1 MKISR
6 IDCFPLKITTP
17 QAYLGGEVKAS
28 DSSDYYYRPEYRCV
42 YSRKMETCLVKITTD
57 SGHVGW
63 GEALAPV
70 VPQVIAEL
78 ITQLFAP
85 LLTGQSPFA
94 SQVLNARMYD
104 AMRDRGHI
112 TGYHIDALAAVDI
125 ALWDL
130 KGQILNQPVYQL
142 LGGAFREQIPCY
154 VSGLPEPDLP
164 ARCALALRWQQKG
177 FNAIKLALGY
187 GVQQDIENVRAIRDA
202 LGPQASLFLD
212 AHWNYSVAQAAE
224 LANALHPLGVGFLE
238 APLLPEDIAGHRELR
253 AKSPLPIAL
262 GETERTRYQF
272 KPFIEQR
279 AMDIVQPD
287 VGRTGITE
295 LMHIASLAQTWNLQ
309 VAPHLSVGLGPC
321 IAASIHVA
329 AALPNLFMLEYQP
342 PVFELANQLLD
353 TPLVCE
359 AGHYTLPQ
367 GAGLGIAINEARV
380 RESVMGVTC

>member
-28 DSSDYYYRPEYRCV
+28 DSDYYYRPEYRCV

-187 GVQQDIENVRAIRDA
+187 GVQQDIENVSAIRDA
-202 LGPQASLFLD
+202 LGPHASLFLD

>member
-28 DSSDYYYRPEYRCV
+28 DSDYYYRPEYRCV

-142 LGGAFREQIPCY
+142 LGGAFRDQIPCY

-187 GVQQDIENVRAIRDA
+187 GVQQDIENVRAIRDT
-202 LGPQASLFLD
+202 LGPHASLFLD

>member
-6 IDCFPLKITTP
+6 IDCFPLKVTTP

-28 DSSDYYYRPEYRCV
+28 DSDYYYRPEYRCV

-130 KGQILNQPVYQL
+130 KGQILDQPVYQL

>member
-17 QAYLGGEVKAS
+17 QPYLGGEVKAS
-28 DSSDYYYRPEYRCV
+28 DSDYYYRPEYRCV

-142 LGGAFREQIPCY
+142 LGGAFRDQIPCY

-202 LGPQASLFLD
+202 LGPHASLFLD

>member
-28 DSSDYYYRPEYRCV
+28 DSDYYYRPEYRCV

-130 KGQILNQPVYQL
+130 KGQILKQPVYQL
-142 LGGAFREQIPCY
+142 LGGAFRDQIPCY

-187 GVQQDIENVRAIRDA
+187 GVQQDIENVRAIRDT
-202 LGPQASLFLD
+202 LGPHASLFLD

>member
-28 DSSDYYYRPEYRCV
+28 DSDYYYRPEYRCV

-212 AHWNYSVAQAAE
+212 VHWNYSVAQAAE

-272 KPFIEQR
+272 RPFIEQR

>member
-28 DSSDYYYRPEYRCV
+28 DSDYYYRPEYRCV

-187 GVQQDIENVRAIRDA
+187 GVQQDIENVRAIRNT

>member
-6 IDCFPLKITTP
+6 IDCFPLKITTS

-28 DSSDYYYRPEYRCV
+28 DSDYYYRPEYRCV

-142 LGGAFREQIPCY
+142 LGGAFRDQIPCY

-187 GVQQDIENVRAIRDA
+187 GVQQDIENVRAIRDT
-202 LGPQASLFLD
+202 LGPHASLFLD

>member
-28 DSSDYYYRPEYRCV
+28 DSDYYYRPEYRCV
-42 YSRKMETCLVKITTD
+42 YSRKMETCLVKITTY

-78 ITQLFAP
+78 ITHLFAP

-142 LGGAFREQIPCY
+142 LGGTFREQIPCY

-187 GVQQDIENVRAIRDA
+187 GVQQDIENVRAIRDT
-202 LGPQASLFLD
+202 LGPQANLFLD

-238 APLLPEDIAGHRELR
+238 APLLPEDIAGHSELR

-367 GAGLGIAINEARV
+367 GAGLGIAVNEARV

>member
-28 DSSDYYYRPEYRCV
+28 DSDYYYRPEYRCV

-70 VPQVIAEL
+70 VPQVIAEI

-272 KPFIEQR
+272 RPFIEQR

>member
-28 DSSDYYYRPEYRCV
+28 DSDYYYRPEYRCV

-142 LGGAFREQIPCY
+142 LGGAFRDQIPCY

-187 GVQQDIENVRAIRDA
+187 GVQQDIENVRAIRDI

>member
-28 DSSDYYYRPEYRCV
+28 DSDYYYRAEYRCV

-130 KGQILNQPVYQL
+130 KGQILDQPVYQL

-202 LGPQASLFLD
+202 LGPHASLFLD

>member
-1 MKISR
+1 MKISH

-28 DSSDYYYRPEYRCV
+28 DSDYYYRPEYRCV

-70 VPQVIAEL
+70 VPQVIAEI

>member
-28 DSSDYYYRPEYRCV
+28 DSDYYYRPEYRCV

-187 GVQQDIENVRAIRDA
+187 GVQQDIENVRAIRNT

-212 AHWNYSVAQAAE
+212 AHWNYSVAQATE

-272 KPFIEQR
+272 RPFIEQR

>member
-28 DSSDYYYRPEYRCV
+28 DSDYYYRPEYRCV

-253 AKSPLPIAL
+253 AKSTLPIAL

-272 KPFIEQR
+272 RPFIEQR

-359 AGHYTLPQ
+359 AGHYALPQ

>member
-28 DSSDYYYRPEYRCV
+28 DSDYYYRPEYRSV

-70 VPQVIAEL
+70 VPQVIAEI

-142 LGGAFREQIPCY
+142 LGGAFRDQIPCY

>member
-28 DSSDYYYRPEYRCV
+28 DSDYYYRPEYRCV

-85 LLTGQSPFA
+85 LLTDQSPFA

-142 LGGAFREQIPCY
+142 LGGAFRDQIPCY

>member
-28 DSSDYYYRPEYRCV
+28 DSDYYYRPEYRCV

-130 KGQILNQPVYQL
+130 KGQILKQPVYQL

-187 GVQQDIENVRAIRDA
+187 GVQQDIENVRAIRDT

>member
-6 IDCFPLKITTP
+6 IDCFPLKITPP

-28 DSSDYYYRPEYRCV
+28 DSDYYYRPEYRCV

-130 KGQILNQPVYQL
+130 KGQILDQPVYQL

-202 LGPQASLFLD
+202 LGPHASLFLD

-272 KPFIEQR
+272 RPFIEQR

-342 PVFELANQLLD
+342 PVFALANQLLD

-367 GAGLGIAINEARV
+367 GAGLGIAVNEARV

>member
-28 DSSDYYYRPEYRCV
+28 DSDYYYRPEYRCV

-142 LGGAFREQIPCY
+142 LGGAFRDQIPCY

-164 ARCALALRWQQKG
+164 ARCALASRWQQKG

-187 GVQQDIENVRAIRDA
+187 GVQQDIENVRAIRDT

-353 TPLVCE
+353 RPLVCE

>member
-28 DSSDYYYRPEYRCV
+28 DSDYYYRPEYRCV

-142 LGGAFREQIPCY
+142 LGGAFRDQIPCY

-187 GVQQDIENVRAIRDA
+187 GVQQDIENVRAIRDT
-202 LGPQASLFLD
+202 LGPHASLFLD

-272 KPFIEQR
+272 RPFIEQR

>member
-28 DSSDYYYRPEYRCV
+28 DSDYYYRPEYRCV

-187 GVQQDIENVRAIRDA
+187 GVQQDIENVRAIRDT
-202 LGPQASLFLD
+202 LGPHASLFLD
-212 AHWNYSVAQAAE
+212 AHWNYSMAQAAE

-380 RESVMGVTC
+380 RESEMGVTC

>member
-28 DSSDYYYRPEYRCV
+28 DSDYYYRPEYRCV
-42 YSRKMETCLVKITTD
+42 YSRMMETCLVKITTD

>member
-28 DSSDYYYRPEYRCV
+28 DSDYYYRPEYRCV

-78 ITQLFAP
+78 ITHLFAP

-130 KGQILNQPVYQL
+130 KGQILDQPVYQL

-187 GVQQDIENVRAIRDA
+187 GVQQDIENVRAIRDT

-367 GAGLGIAINEARV
+367 GAGLGIAVNEARV

>member
-28 DSSDYYYRPEYRCV
+28 DSDYYYRPEYRCV

-224 LANALHPLGVGFLE
+224 LANALYPLGVGFLE

-272 KPFIEQR
+272 RPFIEQR

>member
-28 DSSDYYYRPEYRCV
+28 DSDYYYRPEYRCV

-130 KGQILNQPVYQL
+130 KGQILDQPVYQL

-272 KPFIEQR
+272 RPFIEQR

>member
-1 MKISR
+1 MKISQ
-6 IDCFPLKITTP
+6 IDCFPLKITP
-17 QAYLGGEVKAS
+17 QQVYLGGESQEHDA
-28 DSSDYYYRPEYRCV
+28 DYYYRPEYRCV

-78 ITQLFAP
+78 ITHLFAP
-85 LLTGQSPFA
+85 LLKGQSPLA
-94 SQVLNARMYD
+94 SQVLNSRMYD

-130 KGQILNQPVYQL
+130 KGQILEQPVYQL
-142 LGGAFREQIPCY
+142 LGGAYRESIPCY

-164 ARCALALRWQQKG
+164 ARCALAKRWQEKG
-177 FNAIKLALGY
+177 FNAVKLALGY
-187 GVQQDIENVRAIRDA
+187 GVREDIDNVRAIRET
-202 LGPQASLFLD
+202 LGDEAQIFLD

-224 LANALHPLGVGFLE
+224 LANALHPLGLGFLE

-253 AKSPLPIAL
+253 AKSPLSIAL

-279 AMDIVQPD
+279 AVDILQPD
-287 VGRTGITE
+287 VGRTGISE
-295 LMHIASLAQTWNLQ
+295 LMHIASLAETWNLQ

-342 PVFELANQLLD
+342 PVFAIANQLLN

-359 AGHYTLPQ
+359 QGHYALPQ
-367 GAGLGIAINEARV
+367 GTGLGISINEEKV
-380 RESVMGVTC
+380 RASVMGATC

>member
-28 DSSDYYYRPEYRCV
+28 DSDYYYRPEYRCV

-85 LLTGQSPFA
+85 LLTDQSPFA

-142 LGGAFREQIPCY
+142 LGGAFRDQIPCY

-187 GVQQDIENVRAIRDA
+187 GVQQDIENVRAIRNT
-202 LGPQASLFLD
+202 LGPHASLFLD

>member
-28 DSSDYYYRPEYRCV
+28 DSDYYYRPEYRCV

-78 ITQLFAP
+78 ITHLFAP

-187 GVQQDIENVRAIRDA
+187 GVQQDIENVRAIRDT

>member
-28 DSSDYYYRPEYRCV
+28 DSDYYYRPEYRCV

-70 VPQVIAEL
+70 VPQVIAEI

-142 LGGAFREQIPCY
+142 LGGAFRDQIPCY

-202 LGPQASLFLD
+202 LGTQASLFLD

-272 KPFIEQR
+272 RPFIEQR

-353 TPLVCE
+353 TQLVCE

>member
-1 MKISR
+1 MKISH
-6 IDCFPLKITTP
+6 IDCFPLKITP
-17 QAYLGGEVKAS
+17 QQVYLGGEAQEN
-28 DSSDYYYRPEYRCV
+28 DADYYYRPEYRCV

-85 LLTGQSPFA
+85 LLKGQSPFA
-94 SQVLNARMYD
+94 SQVLNSRMYD

-130 KGQILNQPVYQL
+130 KGQILDQPVYQL
-142 LGGAFREQIPCY
+142 LGGAYREQVPCY

-164 ARCALALRWQQKG
+164 ARCALAKRWQEKG
-177 FNAIKLALGY
+177 FNAVKLALGY
-187 GVQQDIENVRAIRDA
+187 GVREDIANVQAIRET
-202 LGPQASLFLD
+202 LGDEAKIFLD
-212 AHWNYSVAQAAE
+212 AHWNYSVAQAAD
-224 LANALHPLGVGFLE
+224 LANALHPFGLGFLE

-279 AMDIVQPD
+279 AVDIVQPD

-295 LMHIASLAQTWNLQ
+295 LMHIASLAETWNLQ

-329 AALPNLFMLEYQP
+329 AAIPNLFMLEYQP
-342 PVFELANQLLD
+342 PVFAIANQLLT

-359 AGHYTLPQ
+359 QGHYALPH
-367 GAGLGIAINEARV
+367 APGLGIEINEEKV
-380 RESVMGVTC
+380 RQSVMGAIC

>member
-28 DSSDYYYRPEYRCV
+28 DSDYYYRPEYRCV

-130 KGQILNQPVYQL
+130 KGQILDQPVYQL

-202 LGPQASLFLD
+202 LGPHASLFLD